1 MECMK
6 RFFTLSGFL
15 MLALLT
21 AACGDLVLPDQ
32 DTIEALREAKFQSTV
47 FSVEGTV
54 VNQEGQPLE
63 GITVVV
69 SGYFR
74 NDTEIYPGRNYKE
87 LDTLTTDAAGF
98 YCIPKRSVT
107 PAFTDLDIYAFD
119 SLGIYEPGRCLVPDL
134 KIGTVAPT
142 ISLIKKQDA
151 Q

>member
-1 MECMK
+1 MGCMK
-6 RFFTLSGFL
+6 RFFALSGFL

-21 AACGDLVLPDQ
+21 AACGELVLPDQ
-32 DTIEALREAKFQSTV
+32 NTIEALREAKLQSTI

-119 SLGIYEPGRCLVPDL
+119 SLGVYKPGRCLVPDL

-142 ISLIKKQDA
+142 ITLIKNTNA